1 MLVARRSSGPAS
13 HASGWVGPARP
24 VLRLGSTVVA
34 QYEEGASVDSVLSP
48 RPFLDNVVSRA
59 GTPLSVTEPTDHPHH
74 LGVSLAIPD
83 VNGTSYWGGR
93 TYVRGEGSIMV
104 PNHGRQRRDR
114 PAASTVTRSHERL
127 SWVDHTG
134 TTQLVEVRELRSA
147 ELANGW
153 ALRWRSHLKATLDA
167 ITFGSPATNGRD
179 GAGYGG
185 IFWRFAP
192 EIARVFSP
200 AGDTERDVHG
210 AATPWLAFTFPER
223 GTTVVLVQGDDAA
236 AVVRPLRGVPRRR
249 SRRSRGTSRTRSPRA
264 ASSTSSSRRSS
275 STRSSPTPPPSERAL
290 PGAARAR
297 PAL

>member
-1 MLVARRSSGPAS
+1 
-13 HASGWVGPARP
+13 

-34 QYEEGASVDSVLSP
+34 QYEEGTNVDSVLSP
-48 RPFLDNVVSRA
+48 RPYLDAVISRA

-74 LGVSLAIPD
+74 LGVSLAIAD

-114 PAASTVTRSHERL
+114 LHIDGHSLDERL
-127 SWVDHTG
+127 SWVDEHG

-147 ELANGW
+147 ELAGGW

-200 AGDTERDVHG
+200 AGDTEREVHG
-210 AATPWLAFTFPER
+210 AATDWLAFTFPER
-223 GTTVVLVQGDDAA
+223 GTTVVLTQGEERLPWFVRFAEYLGAGPSVAWDQPRTIPEGGELNLELTAYVLDDELADAA
-236 AVVRPLRGVPRRR
+236 AVE
-249 SRRSRGTSRTRSPRA
+249 A
-264 ASSTSSSRRSS
+264 
-275 STRSSPTPPPSERAL
+275 AL
-290 PGAARAR
+290 PALRAE
-297 PAL
+297 AGL